1 MSLASVPSIPFL
13 QAFRRRLDQAVGPGV
28 RFDQFVETALYDP
41 ECGYYR
47 AGKQRV
53 GRSPGTDFFT
63 ATTSGR
69 WFGELVAAALVSLLG
84 GRDPGTFTFVE
95 VGAEPG
101 RAVLD
106 SVSHPFARTE
116 VRRLG
121 EPLKLHGPT
130 LVFSNE
136 LFDAQPFRRFIRRSD
151 HWVEIGVT
159 LRGDSLEEVELGP
172 CREPWLPD
180 AAADGHRLD
189 APRASIELLET
200 LVAQP
205 WTGVFVAC
213 DYGKSLRELM
223 EATPQGTARAYW
235 NHQQSNDLL
244 ARPGE
249 QDLTVHV
256 CWDWLE
262 ETLARHGFAA
272 PVVVSQEAFFIRHA
286 ARYLEASLAAEGG
299 ERSERK
305 RALLQLLHPG
315 HLGQKFQVLSAH
327 RW

>member
-1 MSLASVPSIPFL
+1 MSLASAPSLPFL
-13 QAFRRRLDQAVGPGV
+13 RALRRRLSEAVVPGV
-28 RFDQFVETALYDP
+28 RYDHFVETALYDP

-47 AGKQRV
+47 SGKRRV

-63 ATTSGR
+63 ASTSGR
-69 WFGELVAAALVSLLG
+69 WFGELVAAAMVSLLD

-101 RAVLD
+101 QAVLD
-106 SVSHPFARTE
+106 HVAHPFARTE

-121 EPLKLHGPT
+121 EPLALRGPT
-130 LVFSNE
+130 LLFSNE
-136 LFDAQPFRRFIRRSD
+136 LFDAQPFRRFIARTG
-151 HWVEIGVT
+151 HWVELGVT

-172 CREPWLPD
+172 SQEPWLPE
-180 AAADGHRLD
+180 AAMDGYRLD

-200 LVAQP
+200 QAAQP
-205 WTGVFVAC
+205 WTGVFMAC
-213 DYGKSLRELM
+213 DYGKSLRELV
-223 EATPQGTARAYW
+223 EATPHGTARAYW

-244 ARPGE
+244 VRLGE

-262 ETLARHGFAA
+262 EALKRHGFAT
-272 PVVVSQEAFFIRHA
+272 PTVVSQESFFIRHA
-286 ARYLEASLAAEGG
+286 ARYLEASLAADGG

-315 HLGQKFQVLSAH
+315 HLGQKFQVLSAQ